1 MTEDVSSKHS
11 RTPSRGMWIE
21 NDVMYVAGEEF
32 IERVASALASPTR
45 LRVLGLIMKENMG
58 IEELAEKLKHSKANI
73 STHVKRLEEASLV
86 KPMYVPGQ
94 RGIKK
99 IAKPIVREVRILLYT
114 LAEEVEKRMKEV
126 PLPPEELEEEG

>member
-1 MTEDVSSKHS
+1 MSEDVSDKRS

-73 STHVKRLEEASLV
+73 STHGKRLEEASLV
-86 KPMYVPGQ
+86 KPMYIPGH

-114 LAEEVEKRMKEV
+114 LAEEVERRMEEV